1 MTGRRGRSQLS
12 AARIAAEDARRIFI
26 EEYRFLRGSLMSHES
41 IARHLGISLAT
52 LQTRVMRYDCLI
64 LTAAE
69 QRISDRLD
77 ALIEAGEPFTLEQV
91 SALDDGTALWLIG
104 TALGRG
110 RIRSSQAGSG
120 RPRRP
125 SVYIPVRGAP

>member
-1 MTGRRGRSQLS
+1 MRARRGRSQLS
-12 AARIAAEDARRIFI
+12 TARIAAEDARRIFI
-26 EEYRFLRGSLMSHES
+26 EEYRFLRGSLMSHQS
-41 IARHLGISLAT
+41 IARHLGISLST

-91 SALDDGTALWLIG
+91 SALDDGTAHWLIS
-104 TALGRG
+104 TALKRG
-110 RIRSSQAGSG
+110 RIRSSHTGTG
-120 RPRRP
+120 RPRSP
-125 SVYIPVRGAP
+125 SVYTPVRSTP

>member
-1 MTGRRGRSQLS
+1 MTARRGRSQLS

-91 SALDDGTALWLIG
+91 SALDDGTAQWLIS

-110 RIRSSQAGSG
+110 RIRSSQTGSG

-125 SVYIPVRGAP
+125 STYIPVRGAP